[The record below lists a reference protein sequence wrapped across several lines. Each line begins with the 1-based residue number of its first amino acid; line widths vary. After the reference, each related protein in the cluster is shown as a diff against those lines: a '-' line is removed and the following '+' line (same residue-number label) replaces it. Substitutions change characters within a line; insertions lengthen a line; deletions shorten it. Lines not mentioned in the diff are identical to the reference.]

1 MRSPSSDWMQDDLRA
16 YSSAGARCSER
27 QALFDFIPRA
37 QTYTY
42 SLKALCVS
50 WQKFQIQIT
59 TTEFMEFIR
68 LFNLFELFLATLVQS
83 TAVSKYSPTELLVYC
98 RFLFEL

>member
-1 MRSPSSDWMQDDLRA
+1 MQDDLRA

-27 QALFDFIPRA
+27 QALFDFTPRA

-59 TTEFMEFIR
+59 TTEFMEFIFMAIR
-68 LFNLFELFLATLVQS
+68 LFNLFELFLAALVQS
-83 TAVSKYSPTELLVYC
+83 TAMCKYSPTELLVYC